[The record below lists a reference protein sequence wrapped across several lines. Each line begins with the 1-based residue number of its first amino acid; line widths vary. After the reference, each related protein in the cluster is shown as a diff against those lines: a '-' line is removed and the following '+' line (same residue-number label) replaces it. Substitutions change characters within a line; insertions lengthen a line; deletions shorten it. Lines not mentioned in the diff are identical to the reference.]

1 MIEILPSL
9 PGDLGEILEISRNV
23 GVFSQE
29 EVDTVDELFQGYLND
44 PVKSG
49 YNYLSCR
56 KDGRLAGF
64 ACWGPTALSRGT
76 VDMYWICTDKA
87 FQGQGIAG
95 ELFKAVEKNA
105 RQAGRWQLVIWTSSK
120 AEYAQARQFYLK
132 MGCSLAVQITDFYD
146 RGDDLCV
153 YTRRLDA
160 A

>member
-44 PVKSG
+44 PVRSG

-95 ELFKAVEKNA
+95 ELFKTVEKNA
-105 RQAGRWQLVIWTSSK
+105 RQAGRWQLF
-120 AEYAQARQFYLK
+120 RR
-132 MGCSLAVQITDFYD
+132 GCGF
-146 RGDDLCV
+146 RGSRF
-153 YTRRLDA
+153 RRFLMEPKHPLHERHDPVMPFLLLGNCEVDGA
-160 A
+160 DGEL

>member
-1 MIEILPSL
+1 MIEIISSK
-9 PGDLGEILEISRNV
+9 PGDLPEILDISRNV

-29 EVDTVDELFQGYLND
+29 EVDTVDELFQGYLTD

-56 KDGRLAGF
+56 KDGKMAGF
-64 ACWGPTALSRGT
+64 ACWGPTALSKGT

-95 ELFKAVEKNA
+95 ALFKAVEENA
-105 RQAGRWQLVIWTSSK
+105 RKAERWQLVIWTSSK
-120 AEYAQARQFYLK
+120 PEYAQARQFYLK
-132 MGCSLAVQITDFYD
+132 MGCKLVVQIDDFYE

-153 YTRRLDA
+153 FIRKLDLA
-160 A
+160 